1 MRWLV
6 LLALPCLL
14 NAEVTRI
21 HVVDRTDVLDG
32 KSLGPA
38 GAYERITAKVR
49 FALDPKLPANRII
62 HDLGMAEKNAQG
74 KVEFSADL
82 YVLKPRDP
90 AQGNGVL
97 LFEVSNRGGKGLL
110 GRFCSAAGSLDPATP
125 EQFGD
130 LSLLKQGYTLVWLG
144 WQWDLPPGPNL
155 LRLDAPIAHGI
166 KGPVRAEFIPTS
178 PATVM
183 PLADRNHQAYTPV
196 AGAPITLT
204 QRAQPEGKPT
214 AIPSAQWQVAADGQ
228 SIRMGVP
235 MALRAADGDDPGLR
249 PRTQRAG
256 SEPRTQ
262 RAGSEPHSRPGG
274 QSGMTF
280 NGAGF
285 KPGVV
290 YEAVYTAENPRVQ
303 GVGMSAIRDLISFLK
318 YQNDGISILGDQPRF
333 LKRAIGFGVSQSGR
347 FLRTFLYSGMN
358 ADEKGR
364 KVFDGIWADVAGAGR
379 GSFNHRFAQASRDGA
394 AFFNLHYQT
403 DLYPF
408 TDLPAEDPVSKRKE
422 GLLDRVKT
430 DVRPK
435 IFYTNGSYEYWGRAA
450 ALIHVS
456 PDGRSDAALNP
467 DTRIYFLAG
476 TQHGPGRL
484 PPERQSTRYRANPVD
499 ARPIQRAL
507 LEAMRAWVVSGVEP
521 PESSYPRLAKGEL
534 IPAANYRNPAGDH
547 PKRALPAFRANYGPE
562 FESKG
567 MVAIE
572 PPQLGPPFPVLV
584 PKPDADGIDVGG
596 IRMPE
601 AAYPLGALTG
611 WNFRSQQIGA
621 ASEPAALIGAFLPM
635 TPQTVKTRYGS
646 RDAYLEKAASA
657 ADLLIRSRFML
668 PEDRAKTISR
678 AGLLYDAVV
687 SGKLK

>member
-1 MRWLV
+1 MRWFA

-21 HVVDRTDVLDG
+21 HVVDRGDVLDG

-38 GAYERITAKVR
+38 GAYERVTAKVR

-62 HDLGMAEKNAQG
+62 HDLDKAEKNAKG
-74 KVEFSADL
+74 MVEFSADL

-110 GRFCSAAGSLDPATP
+110 GRFNSATGSLDPATP

-130 LSLLKQGYTLVWLG
+130 LWLLKKGYTLVWLG

-155 LRLDAPIAHGI
+155 MRLDAPIAEGI
-166 KGPVRAEFIPTS
+166 KGPVRAEFIPNS

-183 PLADRNHQAYTPV
+183 PLADRNHQAYKPV
-196 AGAPITLT
+196 AGAPISLT
-204 QRAQPEGKPT
+204 QRTQPEGKPAT
-214 AIPSAQWQVAADGQ
+214 IARAMWSVAPDGQ
-228 SIRMGVP
+228 SIT
-235 MALRAADGDDPGLR
+235 MA
-249 PRTQRAG
+249 
-256 SEPRTQ
+256 
-262 RAGSEPHSRPGG
+262 
-274 QSGMTF
+274 
-280 NGAGF
+280 AGF
-285 KPGVV
+285 KPGVI

-303 GVGMSAIRDLISFLK
+303 GTGMAAIRDVVSFLK
-318 YQNDGISILGDQPRF
+318 HQSDGLSVLGDQPRF
-333 LKRAIGFGVSQSGR
+333 LKHAIGFGVSQSAR
-347 FLRTFLYSGMN
+347 FLRTMLYSGMN

-364 KVFDGIWADVAGAGR
+364 KVFDGIWADVGGAGR

-394 AFFNLHYQT
+394 AYFNLHYQT

-408 TDLPAEDPVSKRKE
+408 TDLPAADPVSGRKE
-422 GLLDRVKT
+422 GLLDQLKQE
-430 DVRPK
+430 VRPK
-435 IFYTNGSYEYWGRAA
+435 IFYTNGSYEYWGRGA

-456 PDGRSDAALNP
+456 PDGRTDAALNP

-476 TQHGPGRL
+476 TQHGPGRV
-484 PPERQSTRYRANPVD
+484 PPERQSTRYRANPAD
-499 ARPIQRAL
+499 ARPIHRAL
-507 LEAMRAWVVSGVEP
+507 LEAMRSWVVAGVEP

-534 IPAANYRNPAGDH
+534 IPVADYRILAGEN
-547 PKRALPAFRANYGPE
+547 PKRALPAFRLNFGPE

-567 MVAIE
+567 IVAHE
-572 PPQLGPPFPVLV
+572 PPRIGAAFPVLV
-584 PKPDADGIDVGG
+584 PKPGSDGVDLGG

-601 AAYPLGALTG
+601 ATYPLGALTG

-621 ASEPAALIGAFLPM
+621 PNEPAALIGAFLPM
-635 TPQTVKTRYGS
+635 TPEAVRKGYGS
-646 RDAYLEKAASA
+646 RDAYLEKAGSA
-657 ADLLIRSRFML
+657 ADSLIRKRFML
-668 PEDRAKTISR
+668 PEDRAKVISR
-678 AGLLYDAVV
+678 AGALYDAVV